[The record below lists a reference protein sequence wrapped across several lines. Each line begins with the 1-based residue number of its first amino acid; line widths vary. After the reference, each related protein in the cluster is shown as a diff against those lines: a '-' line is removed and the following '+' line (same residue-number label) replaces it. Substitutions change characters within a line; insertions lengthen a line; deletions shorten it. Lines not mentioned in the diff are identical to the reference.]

1 MKKTKIICSMGPN
14 SYHKDMMRKM
24 IANGMNVARIN
35 FSHATMEERA
45 KTEELVRYFNDE
57 NNMEDGGHNIAILF
71 DTKGPD
77 LRTCVFEG
85 DVIELV
91 DGASIRIVKD
101 DILGTKDKITLNYK
115 EVIDNINVGNDIL
128 LDDGLIRLTV
138 TDKDSEGLTC
148 KIINGGVIKSRRGV
162 NVPGVSLNM
171 PFVSEEDEADIK
183 YACEHNGDYLG
194 ISFVSSGND
203 VREAR
208 ALLEK
213 HGRPDMPIITKV
225 ETAKAIENLD
235 EIIDESDAIMVAR
248 GDLGVEVP
256 MQMVPIYQKLMIQK
270 CREKGKI
277 CIVATEMLASMYTSA
292 RPTRAEVSDIANAV
306 LDGCDAVMLSGETT
320 IGKYP
325 DMAVKYMA
333 DICENAESYYD
344 YSYQFDSVRDNDIT
358 ESIAR
363 SVVESA
369 KTLDVKAVIATT
381 MSGYTAQRISNLKPL
396 CPIIAAT
403 KDKKVARVLA
413 LNYGVYP
420 TIIGE
425 FSAFEDLVSS
435 AIQKSKNLIELNTD
449 DTVIITGGFPK
460 NGEKQ
465 TNFMRIDKIRKRLI

>member
-14 SYHKDMMRKM
+14 SYNKDMMRKM

-35 FSHATMEERA
+35 FSHATLEERA
-45 KTEELVRYFNDE
+45 KTESLVKYFNDE
-57 NNMEDGGHNIAILF
+57 NNIEDGGHNIAILF

-77 LRTCVFEG
+77 LRTGIFEN
-85 DVIELV
+85 DLITLE
-91 DGASIRIVKD
+91 DGKEVKIVKET
-101 DILGTKDKITLNYK
+101 ITGNAEKICLNYGD
-115 EVIDNINVGNDIL
+115 VIDNINVGNDIL

-138 TDKDSEGLTC
+138 IEKDNEGVLC
-148 KIINGGVIKSRRGV
+148 KIINGGTIKSRRGV

-171 PFVSEEDEADIK
+171 PFISKDDEEDIK
-183 YACEHNGDYLG
+183 YACEHDGDYLG
-194 ISFVSSGND
+194 ISFVSSADD
-203 VREAR
+203 VRAAR
-208 ALLEK
+208 ALLK
-213 HGRPDMPIITKV
+213 KYGREDMPIITKV

-256 MQMVPIYQKLMIQK
+256 MQMLPIYQKLMIQK

-344 YSYQFDSVRDNDIT
+344 YGYQFDSIRENDIT

-369 KTLDVKAVIATT
+369 KTLDVKAILAAT
-381 MSGYTAQRISNLKPL
+381 MSGYTAQKISNLKPV
-396 CPIIAAT
+396 CPIIAAC

-420 TIIGE
+420 RIIGE
-425 FSAFEDLVSS
+425 YDSLEEITNIAKEKARSIIDFKQND
-435 AIQKSKNLIELNTD
+435 I
-449 DTVIITGGFPK
+449 VIVTGGFPK
-460 NGEKQ
+460 NGQKL
-465 TNFMRIDKIRKRLI
+465 TNFMRIDKIK

>member
-1 MKKTKIICSMGPN
+1 MKKTKIICSMGPS
-14 SYHKDMMRKM
+14 SYTKDMMRKM
-24 IANGMNVARIN
+24 INNGMNVARIN
-35 FSHATMEERA
+35 FSHATLEERA
-45 KTEELVRYFNDE
+45 KTEELVRYFNDV
-57 NNMEDGGHNIAILF
+57 NNKEDGGHNIAILF

-77 LRTCVFEG
+77 LRTGNFEN
-85 DVIELV
+85 DLITLE
-91 DGASIRIVKD
+91 DGKEIRIAKEEV
-101 DILGTKDKITLNYK
+101 LGTAEEISLNYSN
-115 EVIDNINVGNDIL
+115 VINNINVGNDIL

-138 TDKDSEGLTC
+138 IDKDSKGLTC
-148 KIINGGVIKSRRGV
+148 KIINGGTIKSRRGV
-162 NVPGVSLNM
+162 NVPGVSLDM
-171 PFVSEEDEADIK
+171 PFVSKEDEEDIK
-183 YACEHNGDYLG
+183 YACEHDGDYLG
-194 ISFVSSGND
+194 ISFVTSAAD
-203 VREAR
+203 VKEAR
-208 ALLEK
+208 KLLK
-213 HGRPDMPIITKV
+213 KYGREDMPIISKV

-256 MQMVPIYQKLMIQK
+256 MEMLPIYQKLMIQK

-333 DICENAESYYD
+333 DICENAEKYYD
-344 YSYQFDSVRDNDIT
+344 YDYKFDSERENDIT

-369 KTLDVKAVIATT
+369 KTLDVKAVVAAT

-396 CPIIAAT
+396 CPIIAAA
-403 KDKKVARVLA
+403 KDQKVAKRLA
-413 LNYGVYP
+413 LNYGVYS
-420 TIIGE
+420 TVIGE
-425 FSAFEDLVSS
+425 YDLLEDIISAAEEKAGD
-435 AIQKSKNLIELNTD
+435 LIELSSG

-460 NGEKQ
+460 NGQKL
-465 TNFMRIDKIRKRLI
+465 TNFMRIDKIK